1 MNRLRRLLRRIENFI
16 FARRAYKFVIRDWT
30 ALADLESLA
39 AALRSTRF
47 SQTVSPVVMDRP
59 TGERIL
65 VIAPHPDDEIIGP
78 GGTLVRAIRA
88 GATVHVVYLTN
99 ATGQEGLDREADATA
114 VANSLGYSIQFLGYE
129 ADALPATEETAGVL
143 AAAIN
148 RFRPDNVFVSFFAD
162 DHVDHRKASEL
173 LFIAARAGVLPGP
186 FEIWA
191 YQVYSVVPANV
202 LIDITDVKDAK
213 ADAIRMWKNSAMK
226 SRDWAHY
233 ALGMNAYHSRFLP
246 STTEARYAEPFF
258 VVPLED
264 YIDVCAKYFGDPAE

>member
-148 RFRPDNVFVSFFAD
+148 RFRPDNVFVSFLPTIM
-162 DHVDHRKASEL
+162 STT
-173 LFIAARAGVLPGP
+173 AR
-186 FEIWA
+186 
-191 YQVYSVVPANV
+191 PANCSSSRP
-202 LIDITDVKDAK
+202 AP
-213 ADAIRMWKNSAMK
+213 AYCQGPSK
-226 SRDWAHY
+226 SGPIKCTPWCRPT
-233 ALGMNAYHSRFLP
+233 F
-246 STTEARYAEPFF
+246 
-258 VVPLED
+258 
-264 YIDVCAKYFGDPAE
+264 